1 MAYSYRNFESLYLD
15 NRLRY
20 QGESKNDFNG
30 IVSSLCS
37 EWVLMDFA
45 WKFQV
50 SFVIL
55 QWSIYSNVNLFNIH
69 VNYVKKEKK
78 NKTESS
84 WPRKQVL
91 KKEK

>member
-1 MAYSYRNFESLYLD
+1 MPDVIRRKKGDFWKNEVIISREKNVVHSYRNFESLYLN

-45 WKFQV
+45 
-50 SFVIL
+50 
-55 QWSIYSNVNLFNIH
+55 
-69 VNYVKKEKK
+69 
-78 NKTESS
+78 
-84 WPRKQVL
+84 
-91 KKEK
+91 